1 MHTSCMHCTAL
12 HALQLITWRDVT
24 SHDMAFHHITSH
36 QITLHHITSI
46 CIASR
51 HHHIHN
57 IHNRHHIH
65 NIHNIHVIPTHT
77 MPYHDKTLC
86 TIASTLCYIRYIYAL
101 YTHCITVHIN
111 IYILQRE
118 RGCTRACDNYICL
131 ITIYAILTISTSV
144 IIRIILYV
152 S

>member
-1 MHTSCMHCTAL
+1 MMRYTYHITS
-12 HALQLITWRDVT
+12 Q
-24 SHDMAFHHITSH
+24 HITSH

-118 RGCTRACDNYICL
+118 REAAHAHATTTCL

-144 IIRIILYV
+144 IIRIILDV